1 MNRHGGQDMALTK
14 YRNDMPA
21 LVEQYAR
28 EGLIEREMAAKLG
41 VSVETFE
48 QYKKRYPV
56 FLESLKAGKEIVD
69 REVEQALYKRA
80 LGFEYEEVKTT
91 TTTDPETGE
100 ERAAIV
106 TKTRKVMAPD
116 VQAQQFWLK
125 NRRPDIWRDSIRIE
139 TVDINQALKDAAKL
153 SDAEKRI
160 KLIETDYSIS
170 ESE

>member
-1 MNRHGGQDMALTK
+1 
-14 YRNDMPA
+14 
-21 LVEQYAR
+21 
-28 EGLIEREMAAKLG
+28 
-41 VSVETFE
+41 
-48 QYKKRYPV
+48 
-56 FLESLKAGKEIVD
+56 
-69 REVEQALYKRA
+69 
-80 LGFEYEEVKTT
+80 
-91 TTTDPETGE
+91 
-100 ERAAIV
+100 
-106 TKTRKVMAPD
+106 MAPD